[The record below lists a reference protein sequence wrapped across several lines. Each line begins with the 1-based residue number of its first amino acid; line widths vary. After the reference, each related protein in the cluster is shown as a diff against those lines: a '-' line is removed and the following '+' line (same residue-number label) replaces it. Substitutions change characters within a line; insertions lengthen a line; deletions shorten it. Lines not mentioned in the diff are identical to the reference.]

1 MGYVITAAGNGTTT
15 TIQSLQVEE
24 PGLAWRRMEPRWKLI
39 ESLDGGTLEMRRQST
54 QWLPKE
60 PAEAED
66 SYQRRLGQSVCPP
79 YLKRLVSLLSGML
92 TRKPV
97 RLEDVPDVIREDLF
111 DVDLQGNNLDVW
123 LHAVAG
129 TALLYGH
136 VGVLVDFPRADEG
149 STGDRPY
156 WVAYSPRDILGWRT
170 EAASGQ
176 QIMTQLRLMER
187 VVVPHGEFGEELVQ
201 QVRVLEPGRFRLYRK
216 QMSQGQSFDLVE
228 EGAMTMDRI
237 PFAVAYADRV
247 GLLESMPPME
257 EIGWLNLQ
265 SYQRNSDLANQLHI
279 AAVPRLVGY
288 GVPVETDEVEN
299 GPETL
304 LALPVDA
311 RLQYIEPGGTSY
323 QYQFQH
329 LEMIRHQINEL
340 GVATILGQKAVA
352 ESGLSQSIQRSQGDA
367 QLMQVGIQLQDLVDN
382 CLQMHGELRGI
393 QQAGAAVVNREF
405 VESKLEPA
413 QVQQI
418 IALYTNNMITL
429 QAALEQLAQGNVL
442 SEDFDVEAEVEAVRA
457 MEDARLGS
465 REDQLNA
472 ALQGLN
478 GEQGNLSDR
487 QQGNGEETNQS

>member
-1 MGYVITAAGNGTTT
+1 MGHSSNSAGNGTTT
-15 TIQSLQVEE
+15 TIQSLQVED
-24 PGLAWRRMEPRWKLI
+24 PGLAWRRMEPRWQLL
-39 ESLDGGTLEMRRQST
+39 EALDGGTLEMRRQST

-66 SYQRRLGQSVCPP
+66 SYQRRLSQSVCPP
-79 YLKRLVSLLSGML
+79 YLKRLAALLAGML
-92 TRKPV
+92 TRKAV

-123 LHAVAG
+123 LNAAAM

-149 STGDRPY
+149 STGERPY

-170 EAASGQ
+170 EAVSGQ
-176 QIMTQLRLMER
+176 QTLTQLRLMER
-187 VVVPHGEFGEELVQ
+187 IVVPYGEFGEELVQ

-216 QMSQGQSFDLVE
+216 QMSSGQSFDLVE
-228 EGAMTMDRI
+228 EGSMSMDRI
-237 PFAVAYADRV
+237 PFAVAYAHRV
-247 GLLESMPPME
+247 GLLESIPPME

-304 LALPVDA
+304 LVLPVDA

-329 LEMIRHQINEL
+329 LESIRQQINEL

-367 QLMQVGIQLQDLVDN
+367 QLMQLGIQLQDLVDN

-405 VESKLEPA
+405 VEARLEPA
-413 QVQQI
+413 QAQQI
-418 IALYTNNMITL
+418 IALYTNGMLTLESTL
-429 QAALEQLAQGNVL
+429 QQLSQGNVL
-442 SEDFDVEAEVEAVRA
+442 SEDFDVQAEVEAVEA
-457 MEDARLGS
+457 LQAARLQE
-465 REDQLNA
+465 REDQLA
-472 ALQGLN
+472 GALQGLN
-478 GEQGNLSDR
+478 AQEGNLSDQ
-487 QQGNGEETNQS
+487 QQGSGDQV

>member
-1 MGYVITAAGNGTTT
+1 MGYLTGSAAIGSTT
-15 TIQSLQVEE
+15 TIQSLQVED
-24 PGLAWRRMEPRWKLI
+24 PGLAWRRMAPRWDLL
-39 ESLDGGTLEMRRQST
+39 EALDGGTLQMREQST
-54 QWLPKE
+54 LWLPKE

-66 SYQRRLGQSVCPP
+66 SYQRRLGQSVAPP
-79 YLKRLVSLLSGML
+79 YLKRLLSLLAGML

-97 RLEDVPDVIREDLF
+97 RLEDVPDSIREDLF

-123 LHAVAG
+123 LAMAAR

-170 EAASGQ
+170 EAASGRQ
-176 QIMTQLRLMER
+176 LLTQLRLLER
-187 VVVPHGEFGEELVQ
+187 VVVPHGEFGEELIS
-201 QVRVLEPGRFRLYRK
+201 QVRVLEPGSFRLYRK
-216 QMSQGQSFDLVE
+216 QMSKGQSYDLIE
-228 EGAMTMDRI
+228 EGTMTMDRI

-247 GLLESMPPME
+247 GLLESRPPME
-257 EIGWLNLQ
+257 EVGWLNLQ

-288 GVPVETDEVEN
+288 GVPVEADEIDN
-299 GPETL
+299 GPETM

-311 RLQYIEPGGTSY
+311 KINYVEPGGTSY

-329 LEMIRHQINEL
+329 LEMIRQQINEL

-352 ESGLSQSIQRSQGDA
+352 ESGISQSIQRSQGDA

-393 QQAGAAVVNREF
+393 PQAGAAVVNREF
-405 VESKLEPA
+405 VETKLEPA

-418 IALYTNNMITL
+418 IALYTNGMVTL
-429 QAALEQLAQGNVL
+429 QAALEELEQGNVL
-442 SEDFDVEAEVEAVRA
+442 SEDFDVEAEVEAVGA
-457 MEDARLGS
+457 MQDARLAS

-472 ALQGLN
+472 AL
-478 GEQGNLSDR
+478 GNLPDQ
-487 QQGNGEETNQS
+487 QQGNGQEANQR